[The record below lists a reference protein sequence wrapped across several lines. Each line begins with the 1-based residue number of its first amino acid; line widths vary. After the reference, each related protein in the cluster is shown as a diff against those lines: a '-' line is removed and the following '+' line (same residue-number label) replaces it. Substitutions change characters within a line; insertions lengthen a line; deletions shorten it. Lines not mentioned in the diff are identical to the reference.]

1 MKQVKPL
8 KKMMTTCLEIEK
20 VIAIF
25 KKTNLMMKKI
35 LQKLLEFGMTKK
47 IVLLSKLKMMT
58 ISDLKNQKNH
68 NRKKSNKNQNRIQK
82 MPQVQVQRMVKKNR
96 KNYLFIKDIVR
107 TFQDQTLKPQMT
119 QKLDE
124 QQSKDNTKDKSKS

>member
-82 MPQVQVQRMVKKNR
+82 MPQVQAQRMVKKNR
-96 KNYLFIKDIVR
+96 KICLFIKDIVK

>member
-68 NRKKSNKNQNRIQK
+68 NRKKSNKNQSRIQK
-82 MPQVQVQRMVKKNR
+82 MPQVQAQRMVKKNR
-96 KNYLFIKDIVR
+96 KNCLFIKDIVK